1 MTARARK
8 ISCLSAI
15 VALAVLGLLLL
26 AFGDPAWPPDLL
38 PDYVFLVVPGTLFGQ
53 TSLAAAWCALGPF
66 SLARRLALSSV
77 WLAALVI
84 ALGLNRAI
92 EPVARDVDDLLT
104 FGAAQ
109 KMALQFAAA
118 ALAVGLGAPIPSVT
132 GVAALDV
139 AFAVFWI
146 VGVVNAVNVIDV
158 CDGLAASVC
167 FVTFAAFAMALSPY
181 PVVAAALAGSCLG
194 FLVWNRPKARI
205 FMGDAGSLFLGF
217 FVAALSLTA
226 TAPARPGPFAAMLA
240 LFAGVPLFDLAF
252 QSITRAREGRAWYI
266 GGPDSFALRLQEAGL
281 SKAAVDVTASVV
293 ALALWVCAYAMPRL
307 ALVSQVVLIAGLA
320 VTAALVWRSLLH
332 WKVRMEPKPAA
343 GLDR

>member
-1 MTARARK
+1 MSVGVAAIAMLISVAGTGVARNIAIRLGILNHPNPIVPDHRTA
-8 ISCLSAI
+8 IPYLGG
-15 VALAVLGLLLL
+15 LGLFVGAYLTIAATILLS
-26 AFGDPAWPPDLL
+26 GTSD
-38 PDYVFLVVPGTLFGQ
+38 VP
-53 TSLAAAWCALGPF
+53 
-66 SLARRLALSSV
+66 V
-77 WLAALVI
+77 WLLVGGS
-84 ALGLNRAI
+84 AFLLVGLL
-92 EPVARDVDDLLT
+92 DDLLT

-139 AFAVFWI
+139 AFAVFWL

-181 PVVAAALAGSCLG
+181 PVVAAALAGSCIG

-226 TAPARPGPFAAMLA
+226 TAPAGPWPFVAMLA